1 MLPFFIVAKFY
12 VALWFIC
19 IYNFKGKHRKSFWKT
34 NGRKMIKILTLHNE
48 LHSHSWLPTILLWI
62 TFLQL
67 GNSYVMSLASP
78 VLKSKLRFPGFLV
91 ARCQIEQHDTLIL
104 KRAKKKIFH
113 RASILLMLG
122 QIPNRE
128 GTVSEDVLP
137 LESKS

>member
-1 MLPFFIVAKFY
+1 
-12 VALWFIC
+12 
-19 IYNFKGKHRKSFWKT
+19 
-34 NGRKMIKILTLHNE
+34 
-48 LHSHSWLPTILLWI
+48 
-62 TFLQL
+62 
-67 GNSYVMSLASP
+67 MSLASP